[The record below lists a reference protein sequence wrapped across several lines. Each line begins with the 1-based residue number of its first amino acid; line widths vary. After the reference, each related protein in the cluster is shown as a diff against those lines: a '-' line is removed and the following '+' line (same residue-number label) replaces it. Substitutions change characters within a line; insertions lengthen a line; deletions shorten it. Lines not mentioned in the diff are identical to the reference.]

1 MTARDTHASRRPF
14 NASID
19 WTYVFHDSAGGLMV
33 VMSAELLK
41 AACTAGGWRLT
52 QGAEPMTGID
62 RLPAHQN
69 RGFAVGDAREVL
81 GTLPAATLHCL
92 SRYRRSRRQ
101 LGPRPLRRLGYKTGS
116 S

>member
-41 AACTAGGWRLT
+41 AACAAGGWRLT

-81 GTLPAATLHCL
+81 GTLPAATFALP
-92 SRYRRSRRQ
+92 Q
-101 LGPRPLRRLGYKTGS
+101 PVPAEPAPTWS
-116 S
+116 STPSPARVQDWQ